1 MSGDELNDLIEAIY
15 DVVFDPGSMQTVL
28 ERMCALTGSES
39 GVLGF
44 HSDKGVEHDEVF
56 GCDPQ
61 WRAAFCAFE
70 HQNLYLQ
77 RRHMVPVGTAVL
89 GAQLAP
95 DEEVRRLDIY
105 HEFHRP
111 AGAVHLLGAVFL
123 NKPCAFGEISL
134 WRPEKR
140 ERHGS
145 TELEIANLLARH
157 LERAFRIARH
167 MQAAWIK
174 ATQLEAALDHLAVA
188 CLLLDATGR
197 LIHANA
203 EAEAVLRSRAPLHV
217 AQGRIVA
224 DGAANQRIWETLL
237 RRLNRGDGPA
247 EGTAAALETEER
259 TPLRVVAL
267 PLTSPRSETLG
278 LMPPSAPLGL
288 VCIGSITPRPDR
300 AVATLRK
307 LFGLTPAQADLTVAL
322 FGGESL
328 HEYAGR
334 RGRSLNTVRT
344 HLKEVFAKTG
354 ARRQADLVRQLTM
367 LGMVVR

>member
-1 MSGDELNDLIEAIY
+1 M
-15 DVVFDPGSMQTVL
+15 
-28 ERMCALTGSES
+28 
-39 GVLGF
+39 
-44 HSDKGVEHDEVF
+44 
-56 GCDPQ
+56 
-61 WRAAFCAFE
+61 
-70 HQNLYLQ
+70 
-77 RRHMVPVGTAVL
+77 
-89 GAQLAP
+89 
-95 DEEVRRLDIY
+95 
-105 HEFHRP
+105 
-111 AGAVHLLGAVFL
+111 FL
-123 NKPCAFGEISL
+123 NEPCAFGEISL
-134 WRPEKR
+134 WRPEQR

-145 TELEIANLLARH
+145 RELEIANLLARH

-167 MQAAWIK
+167 MQATWIK
-174 ATQLEAALDHLAVA
+174 AAQLEAVLDHLAVA
-188 CLLLDATGR
+188 CLLVDTSGQ

-203 EAEAVLRSRAPLHV
+203 GAEAVLRSSAPFRV
-217 AQGRIVA
+217 VQGRIIT

-237 RRLNRGDGPA
+237 GRLTPVDGPA
-247 EGTAAALETEER
+247 EGTAAALETGDG

-267 PLTSPRSETLG
+267 PLTPPRSETLG

>member
-15 DVVFDPGSMQTVL
+15 DVVFDPGLMQTVL
-28 ERMCALTGSES
+28 ERMCALTDSEG

-56 GCDPQ
+56 GCDPK
-61 WRAAFCAFE
+61 WRATLCAFE

-123 NKPCAFGEISL
+123 NEPCAFGEISL

-145 TELEIANLLARH
+145 RELEIANLLARH

-167 MQAAWIK
+167 MQATWIK
-174 ATQLEAALDHLAVA
+174 TAQLEAVLDHLAVA
-188 CLLLDATGR
+188 CFLVDISGQ

-203 EAEAVLRSRAPLHV
+203 GAEAVLRSSAPLRLV
-217 AQGRIVA
+217 QGRIVA
-224 DGAANQRIWETLL
+224 NGPTNQRSWATLL
-237 RRLNRGDGPA
+237 RRLAHVDRPA
-247 EGTAAALETEER
+247 EGTATVLETEQG
-259 TPLRVVAL
+259 TPLGVVST
-267 PLTSPRSETLG
+267 PLTPPRSEALG
-278 LMPPSAPLGL
+278 FLPPSAPLGL
-288 VCIGSITPRPDR
+288 VCIGRTVPPPDGA
-300 AVATLRK
+300 AVTLQA
-307 LFGLTPAQADLTVAL
+307 LFGLTSAQADLTLAL
-322 FGGESL
+322 LEGESIR
-328 HEYAGR
+328 EYADR
-334 RGRSLNTVRT
+334 RERSLNTMRT

-354 ARRQADLVRQLTM
+354 ARRQADLVRQLTA
-367 LGMVVR
+367 LGMAVR

>member
-1 MSGDELNDLIEAIY
+1 MSGNELHDLIETIY
-15 DVVFDPGSMQTVL
+15 DVVFDPGLMQTVL
-28 ERMCALTGSES
+28 ERMCALTDSES
-39 GVLGF
+39 GVLAF

-56 GCDPQ
+56 GCDPK
-61 WRAAFCAFE
+61 WRTVFCQFE
-70 HQNLYLQ
+70 HQNVYLQ

-105 HEFHRP
+105 HEFFRP
-111 AGAVHLLGAVFL
+111 AGAVHLLGAVFQ
-123 NKPCAFGEISL
+123 NEPCAFGEISI

-140 ERHGS
+140 EHHGS
-145 TELEIANLLARH
+145 RELEIANLLARH

-167 MQAAWIK
+167 MQATWTK
-174 ATQLEAALDHLAVA
+174 ATQLEAVLEHLVVA
-188 CLLLDATGR
+188 CLLLDTTGR

-203 EAEAVLRSRAPLHV
+203 SAEAVLRLSTSLRV
-217 AQGRIVA
+217 VQGRIVA
-224 DGAANQRIWETLL
+224 EGAANQRVWETLL
-237 RRLNRGDGPA
+237 GRLAHVNGPA
-247 EGTAAALETEER
+247 EGTAAVLETEEG
-259 TPLRVVAL
+259 TSLRVVAL
-267 PLTSPRSETLG
+267 PLTPPRSETLG

-288 VCIGSITPRPDR
+288 VCIGGTAPRPDR
-300 AVATLRK
+300 AAATLQG

-328 HEYAGR
+328 QEYADR

-354 ARRQADLVRQLTM
+354 ARRQADLIRQLTV
-367 LGMVVR
+367 LGTVVR